1 MSCEVLNRPTLI
13 ETMPNS
19 FKQDFKGFIYYL
31 KQTLTERQD
40 DIPLFLQSDETNEM
54 LDVSLIY
61 QKCGYKIIAKIV
73 EIFLNENNQLDVE
86 KIKSLSYM
94 IYIKNIANWNN
105 IFESLTTKYNILDS
119 KKETKTRTPNL
130 QHDETRNIK
139 SKVTNTNQVSGYNSE
154 AFTNLNQSINSGEMN
169 DNEETRTTKE
179 TGNEKIE
186 SSGSDIPS
194 QDLILKELDLRTMNN
209 FYDIIL
215 KSFDDYLTLKIWL

>member
-1 MSCEVLNRPTLI
+1 MRCEVLNRPTLI

-31 KQTLTERQD
+31 KQTLTERQV

-73 EIFLNENNQLDVE
+73 EIFLNENNQLDEE

-119 KKETKTRTPNL
+119 KKETKTRIPNL

-139 SKVTNTNQVSGYNSE
+139 SKVTNINQVSGYNSE
-154 AFTNLNQSINSGEMN
+154 DFTNLNQSINSGEMN
-169 DNEETRTTKE
+169 DNEETRITKE
-179 TGNEKIE
+179 TGNENIE
-186 SSGSDIPS
+186 ISGSDIPS

>member
-19 FKQDFKGFIYYL
+19 FKQDFRGFIYYL
-31 KQTLTERQD
+31 KQTLTERQV

-73 EIFLNENNQLDVE
+73 EIFLNENNQLDEE
-86 KIKSLSYM
+86 KI
-94 IYIKNIANWNN
+94 
-105 IFESLTTKYNILDS
+105 ESLTTKYNILDS
-119 KKETKTRTPNL
+119 KKETRTRTPNL
-130 QHDETRNIK
+130 QHDDTRNIK
-139 SKVTNTNQVSGYNSE
+139 SKVTNINQVSGYNSE
-154 AFTNLNQSINSGEMN
+154 DFTNLNQSINSGEMN

-179 TGNEKIE
+179 TGNENIE
-186 SSGSDIPS
+186 VSGSDIPS